1 MKYIVVRLDGF
12 AGNQLFQIANAL
24 GRARLNDKILLDNY
38 VFNRTNFSYG
48 LSDFLNGE
56 KISLPK
62 TKFQKFIVFISRYLY
77 LLTRKFSTSAQQGL
91 GTVIERSTLYSNE
104 YYYSNILPVNYIQGN
119 WMSEK
124 YFPTE
129 EVIRKHIKLKFFK
142 NIATEYS
149 LLNESISVAVHIRLG
164 DYLDPKYKDSLF
176 TCNEEYFYKSM
187 TYCEKI
193 LGRKL
198 TFYIFTNSDSDFNYI
213 KTTWS
218 KLQVFNLQRLS
229 SRTFQEDIFA
239 MSLFKNMIISN
250 STFSWWA
257 DYLSTHDKKK
267 KLVLAPKKWNNGV
280 YPMNDIYQ
288 KHWKKI

>member
-1 MKYIVVRLDGF
+1 MKYIVVRLDGY

-24 GRARLNDKILLDNY
+24 ARAKKNDKILLDEY
-38 VFNRTNFSYG
+38 VFSRTSFFYG
-48 LSDFLNGE
+48 LNDFLKDE

-62 TKFQKFIVFISRYLY
+62 TKFEQLIVKTSRLSY
-77 LLTRKFSTSAQQGL
+77 LLTRRFTSRIHQIL
-91 GTVIERSTLYSNE
+91 GNIIEKSTLYSKD
-104 YYYSNILPVNYIQGN
+104 YYYSNIMPFNYIQGN

-129 EVIRKHIKLKFFK
+129 EIIRKHIKLKIFK
-142 NIATEYS
+142 NIVTEYS

-187 TYCEKI
+187 TYCEKV
-193 LGRKL
+193 LGSKL

-213 KTTWS
+213 KTSWL

-257 DYLSTHDKKK
+257 DYLSTHNKKE

>member
-1 MKYIVVRLDGF
+1 
-12 AGNQLFQIANAL
+12 
-24 GRARLNDKILLDNY
+24 
-38 VFNRTNFSYG
+38 
-48 LSDFLNGE
+48 
-56 KISLPK
+56 
-62 TKFQKFIVFISRYLY
+62 
-77 LLTRKFSTSAQQGL
+77 
-91 GTVIERSTLYSNE
+91 
-104 YYYSNILPVNYIQGN
+104 
-119 WMSEK
+119 
-124 YFPTE
+124 
-129 EVIRKHIKLKFFK
+129 
-142 NIATEYS
+142 
-149 LLNESISVAVHIRLG
+149 
-164 DYLDPKYKDSLF
+164 
-176 TCNEEYFYKSM
+176 M

-213 KTTWS
+213 KTSWS

-257 DYLSTHDKKK
+257 DYLSTHDKKE
-267 KLVLAPKKWNNGV
+267 KLVLAPRKWNNGV

>member
-1 MKYIVVRLDGF
+1 MKYIVIRLNGY

-24 GRARLNDKILLDNY
+24 GRAKINDRILLDTY
-38 VFNRTNFSYG
+38 VFNRTTFTYG
-48 LSDFLNGE
+48 LNDFLAGD

-62 TKFQKFIVFISRYLY
+62 SFFDKVVVKLSRISF
-77 LLTRKFSTSAQQGL
+77 LLTRKFPKSVQQALGNVTENSTVYSSNY
-91 GTVIERSTLYSNE
+91 IYSNT
-104 YYYSNILPVNYIQGN
+104 LCVNYINGN

-124 YFPTE
+124 YFPAE
-129 EVIRKHIKLKFFK
+129 HVIHKNIKLNFFE
-142 NIATEYS
+142 NIASEYS
-149 LLNESISVAVHIRLG
+149 SLNESISVAVHIRLG

-176 TCNEEYFYKSM
+176 TCNEEYFYKTM

-193 LGRKL
+193 LGAKL

-213 KTTWS
+213 KTSWL

-257 DYLSTHDKKK
+257 DYLSTHDKKE
-267 KLVLAPKKWNNGV
+267 KLVLAPKKWNNGA

>member
-1 MKYIVVRLDGF
+1 MKYIVVRLDGY

-24 GRARLNDKILLDNY
+24 GRAKKNDKILLDEY
-38 VFNRTNFSYG
+38 VFSRTSFFYG
-48 LSDFLNGE
+48 LNDFLKDE

-62 TKFQKFIVFISRYLY
+62 TKFEQLIVKTSRLSY
-77 LLTRKFSTSAQQGL
+77 LLTRRFTSRIHQIL
-91 GTVIERSTLYSNE
+91 GNIIEKSTLYSKD
-104 YYYSNILPVNYIQGN
+104 YYYSNIMPFNYIQGN

-129 EVIRKHIKLKFFK
+129 EIIRKHIKLKIFK
-142 NIATEYS
+142 NIVTEYS

-187 TYCEKI
+187 TYCEKV
-193 LGRKL
+193 LGSKL

-213 KTTWS
+213 KTSWL

-257 DYLSTHDKKK
+257 DYLSTHNKKE